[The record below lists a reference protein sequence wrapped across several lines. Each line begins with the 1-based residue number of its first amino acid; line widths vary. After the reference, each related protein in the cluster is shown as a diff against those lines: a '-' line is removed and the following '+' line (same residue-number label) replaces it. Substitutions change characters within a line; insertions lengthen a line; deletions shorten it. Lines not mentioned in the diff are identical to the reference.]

1 VNWLYRTLPTP
12 SIPTRL
18 LAVTLFFTVYFYVPT
33 VRSCDKPLVWFNNGG
48 IVDAYCIEPV
58 FRVQCVASSRL
69 FDQGMAVYRCRTW
82 WNRPVK
88 VIDRPKLEYRR
99 CQAELGWL
107 SNYAPDRGCFCDYHS
122 VELRGICRLTDD
134 ACSMLYG
141 TGSIAVATNAA
152 GYDDQCHCPSPA
164 DSGSQFSGC
173 WDRTPIVPGGRVE

>member
-1 VNWLYRTLPTP
+1 VNWLHLTLPTP

-18 LAVTLFFTVYFYVPT
+18 LAMTLCFTVYFYVPT
-33 VRSCDKPLVWFNNGG
+33 VRSCDKSLVWFDNVG

-69 FDQGMAVYRCRTW
+69 FDQDMAVYRCRTW

-88 VIDRPKLEYRR
+88 VIDRPKLEYWR

-107 SNYAPDRGCFCDYHS
+107 ANYTPDRGCFCDYHS

-134 ACSMLYG
+134 ACERLFG
-141 TGSIAVATNAA
+141 TGSVAVARNAA
-152 GYDDQCHCPSPA
+152 GYTDQCHCPSA
-164 DSGSQFSGC
+164 TGSGALIPGC
-173 WDRTPIVPGGRVE
+173 SDRTPNAPPGRVE